1 MNPQKLFLH
10 LKWTHIDPAKKHI
23 LRILTS
29 GKVDLASLKML
40 EGSVVGSPAYL
51 SFHKVNQSITQHLN
65 YIVCFIFDN
74 LISLK
79 GELLVG
85 CGDGEVV
92 MVAEGALKKPPP
104 GRVTFPTQVRR
115 KLLTDN
121 QW

>member
-1 MNPQKLFLH
+1 
-10 LKWTHIDPAKKHI
+10 
-23 LRILTS
+23 
-29 GKVDLASLKML
+29 ML

-65 YIVCFIFDN
+65 KIVCFIFGI

-92 MVAEGALKKPPP
+92 MVVEGVLKKPPP

-121 QW
+121 Q